1 MTRGT
6 NTTVTIAPLSLSAQT
21 INTHHKNILEHGKG
35 MLREAKAAGEELLRV
50 KKTLKH
56 GEFKPWIKENCSF
69 SYRQAAKYMQIAKSA
84 PQGTFDMDAG
94 INSFL
99 DQVANSRKPKAH
111 LQSFSQTDAEYA
123 QKLHAMA
130 VRGTE
135 HEREVAKG
143 KLEAFA
149 KSFGKTPEELM
160 EEAGKKNPSKTE
172 VEEKVDD
179 FLQQAFGKKSRA
191 QLIQIIGYCMAE
203 YPELITKL
211 TQKED

>member
-6 NTTVTIAPLSLSAQT
+6 NTAVAIAPLSLSAQT

-56 GEFKPWIKENCSF
+56 GEFKPWIEENRRF
-69 SYRQAAKYMQIAKSA
+69 SYTQAKRYMQVAKRTVDE
-84 PQGTFDMDAG
+84 PFDPDAT
-94 INSFL
+94 IDSVL
-99 DQVANSRKPKAH
+99 DTNAHKRKSKAH
-111 LQSFSQTDAEYA
+111 LQFFSQTDAEYA

-149 KSFGKTPEELM
+149 LPNSRPVS
-160 EEAGKKNPSKTE
+160 AG
-172 VEEKVDD
+172 
-179 FLQQAFGKKSRA
+179 
-191 QLIQIIGYCMAE
+191 
-203 YPELITKL
+203 
-211 TQKED
+211 